1 MSETYLITAKTVEE
15 AIAIAN
21 REYADQDHEV
31 SYEILEMPKKGFLG
45 FGAKD
50 ATIKITVTKSV
61 SAELDSLVSD
71 IRGMKVM
78 TTRGGEG
85 KKNGQPKQQNQAK
98 AEQKPQQKQQN
109 NQPKG
114 EQKPQ
119 QKQNSQPKGEQKPQQ
134 KQNNQPKGEQKPQQ
148 KQNNQPKAEQKPQ
161 QKQNNQPKAEQK
173 PQQKQNNQPKQKP
186 EQKIIKLILPED
198 S

>member
-45 FGAKD
+45 IGAKE
-50 ATIKITVTKSV
+50 AKIKITVTKSV

-78 TTRGGEG
+78 TSRGGEG
-85 KKNGQPKQQNQAK
+85 KKQTQAQSPGK
-98 AEQKPQQKQQN
+98 DLFHGFPPFSFFVRSAAGHIALP
-109 NQPKG
+109 
-114 EQKPQ
+114 
-119 QKQNSQPKGEQKPQQ
+119 
-134 KQNNQPKGEQKPQQ
+134 
-148 KQNNQPKAEQKPQ
+148 
-161 QKQNNQPKAEQK
+161 
-173 PQQKQNNQPKQKP
+173 
-186 EQKIIKLILPED
+186 IIMGMD
-198 S
+198 

>member
-21 REYADQDHEV
+21 REYADQNHEV

-45 FGAKD
+45 IGAKD
-50 ATIKITVTKSV
+50 AKIKITVTKSV

-78 TTRGGEG
+78 TSRGGEG
-85 KKNGQPKQQNQAK
+85 KK
-98 AEQKPQQKQQN
+98 QKPQSEKTAQKHNQQ
-109 NQPKG
+109 KG

-119 QKQNSQPKGEQKPQQ
+119 SEKTVQKTEKKTDGQNEQKQKPQ
-134 KQNNQPKGEQKPQQ
+134 NNNKICTQP
-148 KQNNQPKAEQKPQ
+148 PKE
-161 QKQNNQPKAEQK
+161 
-173 PQQKQNNQPKQKP
+173 
-186 EQKIIKLILPED
+186 
-198 S
+198 